1 MKASQLRDKSA
12 EELAQLKEKLAKDVM
27 ENRFKNSIG
36 QLKDKAVN
44 RKLRRDIARI
54 NTIIRERQ

>member
-1 MKASQLRDKSA
+1 MKANELREKSA
-12 EELAQLKEKLAKDVM
+12 EDLAQLKEKLAKDVM